1 MESSEQQGS
10 SFESRTRKGTR
21 TLFYWT
27 FAWVLSAALLALGPR
42 FLWDRMVA
50 VTLLAFGISVAIG
63 VAFIFANRKHLQTLD
78 ELHQK
83 VTLDAMAITLGV
95 VFVVGVPY
103 SLLDAYDIVGF
114 DSGISIPIAA
124 LYVLM
129 SVTYMVSMV
138 VGLRRYR

>member
-1 MESSEQQGS
+1 MGSSEQHVSRFQ
-10 SFESRTRKGTR
+10 ERTRQSTR
-21 TLFYWT
+21 ALLYWT
-27 FAWVLSAALLALGPR
+27 LAWVMSTALLAFGPR
-42 FLWDRMVA
+42 FLWDEMLAGTLVA
-50 VTLLAFGISVAIG
+50 FAISIAIG
-63 VAFIFANRKHLQTLD
+63 VGLIIANKKHLQMLD

-95 VFVVGVPY
+95 VFVIGVPY
-103 SLLDAYDIVGF
+103 SLLDAYGVVGF
-114 DSGISIPIAA
+114 VSGIAVPIAV